1 MTERNR
7 APLLRRDYMECC
19 RSNKNRFSLRMM
31 VFDQRTTTGR
41 SPDEWNCHSCLR
53 TYQGTCW
60 RTSTIDRRWPVGVA
74 LPDHLACVGWAFLS
88 WDCEDARMFTVM
100 GLARDTTV
108 SGVRRGWIVR
118 LARGQRIAQVGR
130 SVLGGTSQDCQHE
143 STRLRISTSDVD
155 T

>member
-1 MTERNR
+1 MSGIVIHVSERIKER
-7 APLLRRDYMECC
+7 VGELLR
-19 RSNKNRFSLRMM
+19 
-31 VFDQRTTTGR
+31 TTDDGR
-41 SPDEWNCHSCLR
+41 LALSCQIILHASS
-53 TYQGTCW
+53 G
-60 RTSTIDRRWPVGVA
+60 
-74 LPDHLACVGWAFLS
+74 FLS

-130 SVLGGTSQDCQHE
+130 SVLGETSQDCQHE